1 MNIVIEARHMEVT
14 DSLRDYVESKAE
26 KLPKYFDSIH
36 SIEVK
41 LDMEADQP
49 MSEIV
54 VHAGK
59 KITFV
64 ASARNEDMYSCVD
77 QSLHKIAEQ
86 LRRHKDRVRGHHT
99 PSRNALSEAS
109 EASDQQ

>member
-1 MNIVIEARHMEVT
+1 VNIVIEARHMEVT

-26 KLPKYFDSIH
+26 KLPKYYDSIH

-41 LDMEADQP
+41 LDMEADQL

-59 KITFV
+59 KATFV

-86 LRRHKDRVRGHHT
+86 LRRHKDRVRGHHAPPRNT
-99 PSRNALSEAS
+99 PTET
-109 EASDQQ
+109 SDEQ